1 MKKVKNIYKQFS
13 ALVWKEDKLY
23 VAKCNEIEL
32 ASQGKNKKEVVN
44 NLKEALKLY
53 FTDEPSFGKLSFLK
67 EISLEK
73 IQISYA

>member
-13 ALVWKEDKLY
+13 ALVWKEGKLY

-32 ASQGKNKKEVVN
+32 TSQGKSKKEAVN

-53 FTDEPSFGKLSFLK
+53 FTDEPSFGKLP
-67 EISLEK
+67 SL
-73 IQISYA
+73 IYV